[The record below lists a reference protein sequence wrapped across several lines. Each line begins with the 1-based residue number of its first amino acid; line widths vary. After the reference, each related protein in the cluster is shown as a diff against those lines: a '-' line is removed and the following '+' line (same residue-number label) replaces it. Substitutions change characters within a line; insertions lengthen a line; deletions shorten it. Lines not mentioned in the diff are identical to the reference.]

1 VTALAL
7 GIGVNSAIFS
17 IVNEMLFRPLPVR
30 APEQIVTLST
40 VDDHVPF
47 PHGMSYVDFLDHR
60 AQLDVF
66 DDLLAYTFAA
76 VKLSTDDGGERRKF
90 KRGGF
95 RRPKVCR
102 FCVDKTD
109 YIDYKDVRVIR

>member
-1 VTALAL
+1 MPGTKKR
-7 GIGVNSAIFS
+7 GS
-17 IVNEMLFRPLPVR
+17 R
-30 APEQIVTLST
+30 ASRDKDKKE
-40 VDDHVPF
+40 
-47 PHGMSYVDFLDHR
+47 
-60 AQLDVF
+60 
-66 DDLLAYTFAA
+66 
-76 VKLSTDDGGERRKF
+76 GGKF

>member
-1 VTALAL
+1 
-7 GIGVNSAIFS
+7 
-17 IVNEMLFRPLPVR
+17 MPVAKKKR
-30 APEQIVTLST
+30 GARTS
-40 VDDHVPF
+40 
-47 PHGMSYVDFLDHR
+47 R
-60 AQLDVF
+60 
-66 DDLLAYTFAA
+66 
-76 VKLSTDDGGERRKF
+76 GGEGGKGGKF